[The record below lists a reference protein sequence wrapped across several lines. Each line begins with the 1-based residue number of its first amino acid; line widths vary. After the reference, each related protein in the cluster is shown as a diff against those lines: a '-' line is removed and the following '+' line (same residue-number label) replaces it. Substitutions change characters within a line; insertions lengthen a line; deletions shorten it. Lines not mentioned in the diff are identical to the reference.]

1 MSTRKRMNFT
11 EDDVRSAVRSK
22 RLADS
27 PLYKP
32 GRTPPLKTMRKKWA
46 AGGKGWC
53 SQSGQEPQKLKK
65 PKNQKTEAYVM
76 GIKTSLKYYCLNA

>member
-1 MSTRKRMNFT
+1 MSARKTMNFT
-11 EDDVRSAVRSK
+11 EDDVIKELCRL
-22 RLADS
+22 LADS

>member
-1 MSTRKRMNFT
+1 MSARKTMNST
-11 EDDVRSAVRSK
+11 EDDVIKELCRL
-22 RLADS
+22 LADS

>member
-1 MSTRKRMNFT
+1 MSARKTMNFT
-11 EDDVRSAVRSK
+11 EDDVIKELCRL
-22 RLADS
+22 LADS

-46 AGGKGWC
+46 AGGKGWY

-65 PKNQKTEAYVM
+65 PKTKKQKLM
-76 GIKTSLKYYCLNA
+76 